1 MPANRQ
7 PFYVISAFMDKN
19 VITGSCCNDICK
31 EKATPSYYHPIF
43 PTFALK
49 IEFLAIFHR
58 LCLLMGYSLIPPP
71 LLLTTLLSLGAVA
84 MISAE
89 RKLLQAVT
97 TPFSHHLIKN
107 WIFSHFWPFLLAH
120 WGGGVA
126 VATSPG
132 PNDPWLWN
140 VTLYII
146 WTQIVAV
153 IKAPP
158 M

>member
-1 MPANRQ
+1 MALYFIFGFFGHFSPLVPADRQ
-7 PFYVISAFMDKN
+7 PFCLISAFMDKN

-49 IEFLAIFHR
+49 IEFLAIFHHF
-58 LCLLMGYSLIPPP
+58 CLLMGYSSIPPP

-107 WIFSHFWPFLLAH
+107 
-120 WGGGVA
+120 
-126 VATSPG
+126 
-132 PNDPWLWN
+132 
-140 VTLYII
+140 
-146 WTQIVAV
+146 
-153 IKAPP
+153 
-158 M
+158 

>member
-1 MPANRQ
+1 MALSFIFGLFGHFSPLVPAYRQ
-7 PFYVISAFMDKN
+7 PFCLIFAFMDKN

-49 IEFLAIFHR
+49 IEFLAIFYR

-97 TPFSHHLIKN
+97 TPFSHHLIK
-107 WIFSHFWPFLLAH
+107 
-120 WGGGVA
+120 
-126 VATSPG
+126 
-132 PNDPWLWN
+132 D
-140 VTLYII
+140 
-146 WTQIVAV
+146 
-153 IKAPP
+153 
-158 M
+158 